1 MKQGKAPLLAAGAAG
16 AALAIWLGTAAAPG
30 AAGGLRGMLA
40 AFSQAMASPFSLTL
54 CPDTGRCVL
63 VCLFIYGLALLMVI
77 SSGMNFRRGEEYG
90 SARWGNPQ
98 EIDRKYRDR
107 KAPSSN
113 LILTRHVAIGNS
125 QAAMYRH
132 RRNLNTVVIGGGEV
146 YGLVVMSGAG
156 KSTSHVLINV
166 LQASHSYVVLD
177 PSGEM
182 LRATGNYLKGHGY
195 TIRVLNLVEP
205 EKSNR
210 YNAFVYLRND
220 DDVDRMVENFWKATT
235 AQGAQKGEQIW
246 DDTAKELL
254 SALAYYLYYEAPKSE
269 QNFPMVQYM
278 VRNMALKEGEEDTSP
293 VDQLFNELEQRE
305 PEHIALKHYR
315 SYHSGATK
323 TLQSIQI
330 TLLSRLGK
338 FNLESIERLST
349 TTQDELGLLSAP
361 EEKTVVFAVTPVA
374 DSSFN
379 FFVSLLYG
387 QLFEILYEY
396 GNKHGRLSVPMHLYL
411 DEFANVTLPKDF
423 ELRLATFRK
432 YGISCSI
439 LLQDL
444 SQLKALYEK
453 QWQAMMN
460 NADILLYLG
469 GNEAGTAEYL
479 SKQLGKQTIRTNTFG
494 QTRGRNGSYS
504 KNEQQL
510 GRELMTPDEIRLMDN
525 RYALLLIRGERPIL
539 DEKFDFKRHPH
550 MGETTY
556 GGAAPYVHNEL
567 TRLTASIELVP
578 GLTEKDVGKIPEARP
593 VWFAFVDPEDTK

>member
-16 AALAIWLGTAAAPG
+16 AALAIWLGAAAAPG

-90 SARWGNPQ
+90 SARWGTPQ

-132 RRNLNTVVIGGGEV
+132 RRNLNTVVIGG
-146 YGLVVMSGAG
+146 SGAG
-156 KSTSHVLINV
+156 KSTSHVLINI

-349 TTQDELGLLSAP
+349 TTQDELGLLTAP

-396 GNKHGRLSVPMHLYL
+396 GNKHGRLTVPMHLYL

-432 YGISCSI
+432 YGISCTI

-469 GNEAGTAEYL
+469 GNEASTAEYL

-539 DEKFDFKRHPH
+539 DEKFDFKCHPH
-550 MGETTY
+550 IGETTY

-578 GLTEKDVGKIPEARP
+578 GLTEKEVGKIPEARP

>member
-16 AALAIWLGTAAAPG
+16 AALAIWLGAAAAPG

-90 SARWGNPQ
+90 SARWGTPQ

-132 RRNLNTVVIGGGEV
+132 RRNLNTVVIGG
-146 YGLVVMSGAG
+146 SGAG

-349 TTQDELGLLSAP
+349 TTQDELGLLTAP

-396 GNKHGRLSVPMHLYL
+396 GNKHGRLTVPMHLYL

-432 YGISCSI
+432 YGISCTI

-469 GNEAGTAEYL
+469 GNEASTAEYL

-578 GLTEKDVGKIPEARP
+578 GLTEKEVGKIPEARP

>member
-1 MKQGKAPLLAAGAAG
+1 MKSKAPALAAGMAG
-16 AALAIWLGTAAAPG
+16 GVLAVWMGIAIAPG

-40 AFSQAMASPFSLTL
+40 AFNQAMADPFSFTIV
-54 CPDTGRCVL
+54 PGTGRCVL
-63 VCLFIYGLALLMVI
+63 VCLFLYGLAVLVLV

-90 SARWGNPQ
+90 SARWGNPHGL
-98 EIDRKYRDR
+98 DRQYRDR
-107 KAPSSN
+107 KDPSSN
-113 LILTRHVAIGNS
+113 LILTQHVAMGNS

-132 RRNLNTVVIGGGEV
+132 RRNLNTVVIGG
-146 YGLVVMSGAG
+146 SGAG
-156 KSTSHVLINV
+156 KSTSHVLINI

-182 LRATGNYLKGHGY
+182 LRATGNYLKEHGY
-195 TIRVLNLVEP
+195 TIRVLNLVDP
-205 EKSNR
+205 DRSNR
-210 YNAFVYLRND
+210 YNPFYYLRND

-254 SALAYYLYYEAPKSE
+254 AALVYYLFYEAPPEE
-269 QNFPMVQYM
+269 QNFPMVQFM

-330 TLLSRLGK
+330 TLLSRVGK

-349 TTQDELGLLSAP
+349 TTQDELGLLTAP
-361 EEKTVVFAVTPVA
+361 EEKTVIFAVTPVA
-374 DSSFN
+374 DSSYN

-387 QLFEILYEY
+387 QLFEILYDY
-396 GNKHGRLSVPMHLYL
+396 GNARGRLKVPMHLYL

-453 QWQAMMN
+453 QWQAMLN
-460 NADILLYLG
+460 NADVLLFLG
-469 GNEAGTAEYL
+469 GNESGTAEYL

-494 QTRGRNGSYS
+494 QSKGRNGSYS

-525 RYALLLIRGERPIL
+525 RFALLFIRGERPIL
-539 DEKFDFKRHPH
+539 DEKYDFKRHPH
-550 MGETTY
+550 IKETTY

-567 TRLTASIELVP
+567 TRLAASYELVP
-578 GLTEKDVGKIPEARP
+578 GLTEEQVKQIPEARP
-593 VWFAFVDPEDTK
+593 VWFAFVDPEDRK

>member
-132 RRNLNTVVIGGGEV
+132 RRNLNTVVIGG
-146 YGLVVMSGAG
+146 SGAG

-349 TTQDELGLLSAP
+349 TTQDELGLLTAP

-396 GNKHGRLSVPMHLYL
+396 GNKHGRLTVPMHLYL

-578 GLTEKDVGKIPEARP
+578 GLTEKEVGKIPEARP

>member
-16 AALAIWLGTAAAPG
+16 AALAIWLGAAAAPG

-90 SARWGNPQ
+90 SARWGTPQ

-132 RRNLNTVVIGGGEV
+132 RRNLNTVVIGG
-146 YGLVVMSGAG
+146 SGAG

-349 TTQDELGLLSAP
+349 TTQDELGLLTAP

-396 GNKHGRLSVPMHLYL
+396 GNKHGRLTVPMHLYL

-432 YGISCSI
+432 YGISCTI

-469 GNEAGTAEYL
+469 GNEASTAEYL

-539 DEKFDFKRHPH
+539 DEKFDFKCHPH
-550 MGETTY
+550 IGETTY

-578 GLTEKDVGKIPEARP
+578 GLTEKEVGKIPEARP

>member
-1 MKQGKAPLLAAGAAG
+1 
-16 AALAIWLGTAAAPG
+16 
-30 AAGGLRGMLA
+30 
-40 AFSQAMASPFSLTL
+40 
-54 CPDTGRCVL
+54 
-63 VCLFIYGLALLMVI
+63 MVHYI
-77 SSGMNFRRGEEYG
+77 E
-90 SARWGNPQ
+90 
-98 EIDRKYRDR
+98 
-107 KAPSSN
+107 
-113 LILTRHVAIGNS
+113 
-125 QAAMYRH
+125 
-132 RRNLNTVVIGGGEV
+132 
-146 YGLVVMSGAG
+146 
-156 KSTSHVLINV
+156 
-166 LQASHSYVVLD
+166 
-177 PSGEM
+177 
-182 LRATGNYLKGHGY
+182 
-195 TIRVLNLVEP
+195 
-205 EKSNR
+205 
-210 YNAFVYLRND
+210 
-220 DDVDRMVENFWKATT
+220 
-235 AQGAQKGEQIW
+235 
-246 DDTAKELL
+246 
-254 SALAYYLYYEAPKSE
+254 
-269 QNFPMVQYM
+269 
-278 VRNMALKEGEEDTSP
+278 RNMALKEGEEDTSP

-469 GNEAGTAEYL
+469 GNEASTAEYL

-539 DEKFDFKRHPH
+539 DEKFDFKCHPH
-550 MGETTY
+550 IGETTY

-578 GLTEKDVGKIPEARP
+578 GLTEKEVGKIPEARP

>member
-16 AALAIWLGTAAAPG
+16 AARAFGLGTGAARG

-132 RRNLNTVVIGGGEV
+132 RRNLNTVVIGG
-146 YGLVVMSGAG
+146 SGAG

-469 GNEAGTAEYL
+469 GNEASTAEYL

-539 DEKFDFKRHPH
+539 DEKFDFKCHPH
-550 MGETTY
+550 IGETTY

-578 GLTEKDVGKIPEARP
+578 GLTEKEVGKIPEARP

>member
-132 RRNLNTVVIGGGEV
+132 RRNLNTVVIGG
-146 YGLVVMSGAG
+146 SGAG

-349 TTQDELGLLSAP
+349 TTQDELGLLTAP

-396 GNKHGRLSVPMHLYL
+396 GNKHGRLTVPMHLYL

-432 YGISCSI
+432 YGISCTI

-469 GNEAGTAEYL
+469 GNEASTAEYL

-578 GLTEKDVGKIPEARP
+578 GLTEKEVGKIPEARP

>member
-16 AALAIWLGTAAAPG
+16 AALAIWLGAAAAPG

-90 SARWGNPQ
+90 SARWGTPQ

-132 RRNLNTVVIGGGEV
+132 RRNLNTVVIGG
-146 YGLVVMSGAG
+146 SGAG

-349 TTQDELGLLSAP
+349 TTQDELGLLTAP

-396 GNKHGRLSVPMHLYL
+396 GNKHGRLTVPMHLYL

-469 GNEAGTAEYL
+469 GNEASTAEYL

-539 DEKFDFKRHPH
+539 DEKFDFKCHPH
-550 MGETTY
+550 IGETTY

-578 GLTEKDVGKIPEARP
+578 GLTEKEVGKIPEARP

>member
-132 RRNLNTVVIGGGEV
+132 RRNLNTVVIGG
-146 YGLVVMSGAG
+146 SGAG

-349 TTQDELGLLSAP
+349 TTQDELGLLTAP

-396 GNKHGRLSVPMHLYL
+396 GNKHGRLTVPMHLYL

-432 YGISCSI
+432 YGISCTI

-469 GNEAGTAEYL
+469 GNEASTAEYL

-539 DEKFDFKRHPH
+539 DEKFDFKCHPH
-550 MGETTY
+550 IGETTY

>member
-132 RRNLNTVVIGGGEV
+132 RRNLNTVVIGG
-146 YGLVVMSGAG
+146 SGAG

-349 TTQDELGLLSAP
+349 TTQDELGLLTAP

-578 GLTEKDVGKIPEARP
+578 GLTEKEVGKIPEARP

>member
-1 MKQGKAPLLAAGAAG
+1 MKQGKAPLLAAG

-132 RRNLNTVVIGGGEV
+132 RRNLNTVVIGG
-146 YGLVVMSGAG
+146 SGAG

>member
-16 AALAIWLGTAAAPG
+16 AALAIWLGAAAAPG

-132 RRNLNTVVIGGGEV
+132 RRNLNTVVIGG
-146 YGLVVMSGAG
+146 SGAG

-349 TTQDELGLLSAP
+349 TTQDELGLLTAP

-432 YGISCSI
+432 YGISCTI

-469 GNEAGTAEYL
+469 GNEASTAEYL

-539 DEKFDFKRHPH
+539 DEKFDFKCHPH
-550 MGETTY
+550 IGETTY

-578 GLTEKDVGKIPEARP
+578 GLTEKEVGKIPEARP

>member
-16 AALAIWLGTAAAPG
+16 AALAIWLGAAAAPG

-90 SARWGNPQ
+90 SARWGTPQ

-132 RRNLNTVVIGGGEV
+132 RRNLNTVVIGG
-146 YGLVVMSGAG
+146 SGAG

-349 TTQDELGLLSAP
+349 TTQDELGLLTAP

-396 GNKHGRLSVPMHLYL
+396 GNKHGRLTVPMHLYL

-432 YGISCSI
+432 YGISCTI

-494 QTRGRNGSYS
+494 QTRGRTGSYS

-510 GRELMTPDEIRLMDN
+510 GRELMTPDEIRLMDT

-550 MGETTY
+550 IGETTY

>member
-16 AALAIWLGTAAAPG
+16 AALAIWLGAAAAPG

-90 SARWGNPQ
+90 SARWGTPQ

-132 RRNLNTVVIGGGEV
+132 RRNLNTVVIGG
-146 YGLVVMSGAG
+146 SGAG

-396 GNKHGRLSVPMHLYL
+396 GNKHGRLTVPMHLYL

-432 YGISCSI
+432 YGISCTI

-469 GNEAGTAEYL
+469 GNEASTAEYL

-494 QTRGRNGSYS
+494 QSKGRNGSYS

-578 GLTEKDVGKIPEARP
+578 GLTEKEVGKIPEARP

>member
-1 MKQGKAPLLAAGAAG
+1 M
-16 AALAIWLGTAAAPG
+16 
-30 AAGGLRGMLA
+30 GMLDVLN
-40 AFSQAMASPFSLTL
+40 QAMADPFHFEIVPATL
-54 CPDTGRCVL
+54 RCIV
-63 VCLFIYGLALLMVI
+63 VCLFVYGVVVLVLV
-77 SSGMNFRRGEEYG
+77 SDRMNFRRGEEYG
-90 SARWGNPQ
+90 SARWANPL

-107 KAPSSN
+107 KSPENN
-113 LILTRHVAIGNS
+113 LILTRHVTMGNS
-125 QAAMYRH
+125 QAALFRH
-132 RRNLNTVVIGGGEV
+132 RRNLNTVVIGG
-146 YGLVVMSGAG
+146 SGTG
-156 KSTSHVLINV
+156 KSTSHVLINI
-166 LQASHSYVVLD
+166 LQASHSYVILD
-177 PSGEM
+177 PSGEL
-182 LRATGNYLKGHGY
+182 LRATGNYLKERGY
-195 TIRVLNLVEP
+195 TIRVLNLVDP
-205 EKSNR
+205 DSSNR
-210 YNAFVYLRND
+210 YNPFCYLRND
-220 DDVDRMVENFWKATT
+220 DDVDRMVENFWKSTT

-254 SALAYYLYYEAPKSE
+254 AALAYYLYYEAPPDE
-269 QNFPMVQYM
+269 QNFPMVQFM
-278 VRNMALKEGEEDTSP
+278 VRNMALTEGEEDTSP
-293 VDQLFNELEQRE
+293 VDQLFNELEQRD

-349 TTQDELGLLSAP
+349 TTQDELGLLTAP
-361 EEKTVVFAVTPVA
+361 EEKTVIFAVTPVA
-374 DSSFN
+374 DSSYN

-387 QLFEILYEY
+387 QLFEILYDY
-396 GNKHGRLSVPMHLYL
+396 GNAHGRLMIPMHFYL

-439 LLQDL
+439 MLQDL

-453 QWQAMMN
+453 QWQAMLN
-460 NADILLYLG
+460 NADVLLFLG
-469 GNEAGTAEYL
+469 GNESGTAEYL

-510 GRELMTPDEIRLMDN
+510 GRELMTPDEIRLMNDKL
-525 RYALLLIRGERPIL
+525 ALLLIRGERPIL

-550 MGETTY
+550 IGETTY
-556 GGAAPYVHNEL
+556 GGAAPYVHNKL
-567 TRLTASIELVP
+567 TRLTASVELVP
-578 GLTEKDVGKIPEARP
+578 GLTEEQVKQIPEARP

>member
-132 RRNLNTVVIGGGEV
+132 RRNLNTVVIGG
-146 YGLVVMSGAG
+146 SGAG

-469 GNEAGTAEYL
+469 GNEASTAEYL

-539 DEKFDFKRHPH
+539 DEKFDFKCHPH
-550 MGETTY
+550 IGETTY

-578 GLTEKDVGKIPEARP
+578 GLTEKEVGKIPEARP

>member
-90 SARWGNPQ
+90 SARWGTPQ

-132 RRNLNTVVIGGGEV
+132 RRNLNTVVIGG
-146 YGLVVMSGAG
+146 SGAG

-349 TTQDELGLLSAP
+349 TTQDELGLLTAP

-396 GNKHGRLSVPMHLYL
+396 GNKHGRLTVPMHLYL

-432 YGISCSI
+432 YGISCTI

-469 GNEAGTAEYL
+469 GNEASTAEYL

-539 DEKFDFKRHPH
+539 DEKFDFKCHPH
-550 MGETTY
+550 IGETTY

-578 GLTEKDVGKIPEARP
+578 GLTEKEVGKIPEARP

>member
-1 MKQGKAPLLAAGAAG
+1 
-16 AALAIWLGTAAAPG
+16 
-30 AAGGLRGMLA
+30 
-40 AFSQAMASPFSLTL
+40 
-54 CPDTGRCVL
+54 
-63 VCLFIYGLALLMVI
+63 
-77 SSGMNFRRGEEYG
+77 
-90 SARWGNPQ
+90 
-98 EIDRKYRDR
+98 
-107 KAPSSN
+107 
-113 LILTRHVAIGNS
+113 
-125 QAAMYRH
+125 MYRH
-132 RRNLNTVVIGGGEV
+132 RRNLNTVVIGG
-146 YGLVVMSGAG
+146 SGAG
-156 KSTSHVLINV
+156 KSTSHVLINI

-349 TTQDELGLLSAP
+349 TTQDELGLLTAP

-396 GNKHGRLSVPMHLYL
+396 GNKHGRLTVPMHLYL

-432 YGISCSI
+432 YGISCTI

-510 GRELMTPDEIRLMDN
+510 GRD
-525 RYALLLIRGERPIL
+525 
-539 DEKFDFKRHPH
+539 
-550 MGETTY
+550 
-556 GGAAPYVHNEL
+556 
-567 TRLTASIELVP
+567 VP
-578 GLTEKDVGKIPEARP
+578 
-593 VWFAFVDPEDTK
+593 

>member
-1 MKQGKAPLLAAGAAG
+1 MKNKSPVIAAGTAG
-16 AALAIWLGTAAAPG
+16 AIFAVWLGVKLAPG
-30 AAGGLRGMLA
+30 AGGGLRGMLA
-40 AFSQAMASPFSLTL
+40 AFTQAVADPFSFAIV
-54 CPDTGRCVL
+54 PGTGRCVL
-63 VCLFIYGLALLMVI
+63 VCLFLYGLALLMLV

-90 SARWGNPQ
+90 SARWGDPR

-107 KAPSSN
+107 KSPNNN
-113 LILTRHVAIGNS
+113 LILTQHVAMGNS
-125 QAAMYRH
+125 QAAMYQH
-132 RRNLNTVVIGGGEV
+132 RRNLNTVVIGG
-146 YGLVVMSGAG
+146 SGAG
-156 KSTSHVLINV
+156 KSTSHVLINI

-182 LRATGNYLKGHGY
+182 LRATGNYLKERGY
-195 TIRVLNLVEP
+195 TIRVLNLVDP
-205 EKSNR
+205 DASNR
-210 YNAFVYLRND
+210 YNPFCYLRND

-254 SALAYYLYYEAPKSE
+254 AALSYYLYYEAPPDE
-269 QNFPMVQYM
+269 QNFPMIQFM
-278 VRNMALKEGEEDTSP
+278 VRNMALTEGEEDTSP
-293 VDQLFNELEQRE
+293 VDQLFNELEQQE

-349 TTQDELGLLSAP
+349 TTQDELGLLTAP
-361 EEKTVVFAVTPVA
+361 EEKTVIFAVTPVA
-374 DSSFN
+374 DSSYN

-396 GNKHGRLSVPMHLYL
+396 GNKHGRLKVPLHLQM
-411 DEFANVTLPKDF
+411 DEFANITLPKDF

-453 QWQAMMN
+453 QWQAMLN
-460 NADILLYLG
+460 NADVLLFLG
-469 GNEAGTAEYL
+469 GNESGTAEYL

-494 QTRGRNGSYS
+494 QTKGRSGSYS

-510 GRELMTPDEIRLMDN
+510 GRELMTPDEIRLLDN
-525 RYALLLIRGERPIL
+525 KMALLFIRGERPIL
-539 DEKFDFKRHPH
+539 DAKFDFKRHPH
-550 MGETTY
+550 IQETTY

-567 TRLTASIELVP
+567 TRLTASFTLVP
-578 GLTEKDVGKIPEARP
+578 GLTVEQVRQIPEARP
-593 VWFAFVDPEDTK
+593 VWFAFVDPEDMK

>member
-90 SARWGNPQ
+90 SARWGTPQ

-132 RRNLNTVVIGGGEV
+132 RRNLNTVVIGG
-146 YGLVVMSGAG
+146 SGAG

-349 TTQDELGLLSAP
+349 TTQDELGLLTAP

-539 DEKFDFKRHPH
+539 DEKFDFKCHPH
-550 MGETTY
+550 IGETTY

-578 GLTEKDVGKIPEARP
+578 GLTEKEVGKIPEARP

>member
-132 RRNLNTVVIGGGEV
+132 RRNLNTVVIGG
-146 YGLVVMSGAG
+146 SGAG

-578 GLTEKDVGKIPEARP
+578 GLTEKEVGKIPEARP

>member
-16 AALAIWLGTAAAPG
+16 AALAIWLGAAAAPG

-90 SARWGNPQ
+90 SARWGTPQ

-132 RRNLNTVVIGGGEV
+132 RRNLNTVVIGG
-146 YGLVVMSGAG
+146 SGAG

-396 GNKHGRLSVPMHLYL
+396 GNKHGRLTVPMHLYL

-432 YGISCSI
+432 YGISCTI

-469 GNEAGTAEYL
+469 GNEASTAEYL

-539 DEKFDFKRHPH
+539 DEKFDFKCHPH
-550 MGETTY
+550 IGETTY

-578 GLTEKDVGKIPEARP
+578 GLTEKEVGKIPEARP

>member
-90 SARWGNPQ
+90 SARWGTPQ

-132 RRNLNTVVIGGGEV
+132 RRNLNTVVIGG
-146 YGLVVMSGAG
+146 SGAG

-349 TTQDELGLLSAP
+349 TTQDELGLLTAP

-539 DEKFDFKRHPH
+539 DEKFDFKCHPH
-550 MGETTY
+550 IGETTY

>member
-16 AALAIWLGTAAAPG
+16 AALAIWLGAAAAPG

-132 RRNLNTVVIGGGEV
+132 RRNLNTVVIGG
-146 YGLVVMSGAG
+146 SGAG

-361 EEKTVVFAVTPVA
+361 GEKTVVFAVTPVA

-396 GNKHGRLSVPMHLYL
+396 GNKHGRLTVPMHLYL

-432 YGISCSI
+432 YGISCTI

-469 GNEAGTAEYL
+469 GNEASTAEYL

-494 QTRGRNGSYS
+494 QSKGRNGSYS

-556 GGAAPYVHNEL
+556 GGAAPYAHNEL

-578 GLTEKDVGKIPEARP
+578 GLTEKEVGNIPEARP
-593 VWFAFVDPEDTK
+593 VWFAFVDPEDQQ

>member
-16 AALAIWLGTAAAPG
+16 AALAIWLGAAAAPG

-90 SARWGNPQ
+90 SARWGTPQ

-132 RRNLNTVVIGGGEV
+132 RRNLNTVVIGG
-146 YGLVVMSGAG
+146 SGAG

-349 TTQDELGLLSAP
+349 TTQDELGLLTAP

-396 GNKHGRLSVPMHLYL
+396 GNKHGRLTVPMHLYL

-432 YGISCSI
+432 YGISCTI

>member
-16 AALAIWLGTAAAPG
+16 AALAIWLGAAAAPG

-90 SARWGNPQ
+90 SARWGTPQ

-132 RRNLNTVVIGGGEV
+132 RRNLNTVVIGG
-146 YGLVVMSGAG
+146 SGAG

-349 TTQDELGLLSAP
+349 TTQDELGLLTAP

-469 GNEAGTAEYL
+469 GNEASTAEYL

-578 GLTEKDVGKIPEARP
+578 GLTEKEVGKIPEARP